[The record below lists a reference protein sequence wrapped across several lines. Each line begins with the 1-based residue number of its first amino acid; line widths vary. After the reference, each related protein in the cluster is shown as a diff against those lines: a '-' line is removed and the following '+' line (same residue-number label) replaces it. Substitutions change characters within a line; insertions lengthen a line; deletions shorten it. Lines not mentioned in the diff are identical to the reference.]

1 MEPAPLE
8 SDDVQ
13 LGISV
18 IRAEEHLIAAL
29 ERRVGGGRRGA
40 QRWLRRTMRLADD
53 HAMPRHAGELNERMM
68 LVSSILALQDTDER
82 A

>member
-40 QRWLRRTMRLADD
+40 
-53 HAMPRHAGELNERMM
+53 ER
-68 LVSSILALQDTDER
+68 
-82 A
+82 